1 MFRRRERKTVAALT
15 RPGET
20 WKRGSMRFAIPF
32 LVLSL
37 AGCGG
42 GRNKP
47 LRLDMPPLVLAPIQ
61 QSHVADGRGRYRE
74 ILVAV
79 RDARTAPDADDP
91 ACETLLHSLAD
102 EPAPTGRRVHLGRA
116 RTRLRVLVVPGL
128 LGDILGAW
136 VMPFAH
142 GLARLEKYGYRT
154 GYLWVSGSASCAY
167 NAEMLK
173 EAFAGV
179 ELAPDEKVL
188 LVGYS
193 KGAPD
198 IFEALVRFP
207 EVRDRVTAV
216 LTVAGAV
223 GGSQVADEASGAMR
237 AAFRNLPL
245 IHGTRGDAGALESL
259 KRPARKLWLS
269 RHELPPSIRYF
280 SLGTFAQRE
289 RISAVLRSS
298 YDALAESDPRN
309 DGALLFYDQVTPRG
323 TLLGFANA
331 DHWAV
336 ALPIDEDMPSASM
349 LVTRNEFPRELLLEA
364 AVRFIEEALL
374 AEAP

>member
-1 MFRRRERKTVAALT
+1 
-15 RPGET
+15 
-20 WKRGSMRFAIPF
+20 MRFAIALALL
-32 LVLSL
+32 LVT
-37 AGCGG
+37 ACGG
-42 GRNKP
+42 RSKP

-61 QSHVADGRGRYRE
+61 QSRVADGRGRFRE

-79 RDARTAPDADDP
+79 RDARTAPDPGDP
-91 ACETLLHSLAD
+91 ACEAILHRLAD
-102 EPAPTGRRVHLGRA
+102 EPAPTGRPVHLGRA

-128 LGDILGAW
+128 LGDIIGAW
-136 VMPFAH
+136 VMPYAH

-154 GYLWVSGSASCAY
+154 GYLWVSGSASSAH
-167 NAEMLK
+167 NAGMVK
-173 EAFAGV
+173 EAFLGV

-198 IFEALVRFP
+198 IFETLVRYP

-216 LTVAGAV
+216 LTVAGAI
-223 GGSQVADEASGAMR
+223 GGSQVADEASGLMR
-237 AAFRNLPL
+237 TAFRNLPL

-269 RHELPPSIRYF
+269 RHELPASIRYF
-280 SLGTFAQRE
+280 SLGTFAARE
-289 RISAVLRSS
+289 NVSAVLRGT
-298 YDALAESDPRN
+298 YDDIAEIDPRN
-309 DGALLFYDQVTPRG
+309 DGALLFYDQVTPVG

-336 ALPIDEDMPSASM
+336 ALPIHEDLPSASM
-349 LVTRNEFPRELLLEA
+349 LVTRNEFPRELLIEA
-364 AVRFIEEALL
+364 AVRFVEEALI
-374 AEAP
+374 ADAKGP

>member
-1 MFRRRERKTVAALT
+1 
-15 RPGET
+15 
-20 WKRGSMRFAIPF
+20 MRFAIPF
-32 LVLSL
+32 LTLLL

-42 GRNKP
+42 GRHKP
-47 LRLDMPPLVLAPIQ
+47 LPLDAPPLILAPIQ

-79 RDARTAPDADDP
+79 RDARTAPDPEDP
-91 ACETLLHSLAD
+91 EGVTLLHRLAE
-102 EPAPTGRRVHLGRA
+102 EPAPTGRPVHLGRA

-128 LGDILGAW
+128 LGDIMGAW

-142 GLARLEKYGYRT
+142 GLARLEKYGFKT

-173 EAFAGV
+173 EAFLGI

-198 IFEALVRFP
+198 IFEALVRYP
-207 EVRDRVTAV
+207 EVSDRVAAV
-216 LTVAGAV
+216 LTVAGAI
-223 GGSQVADEASGAMR
+223 GGSLVADEASGLLR
-237 AAFRNLPL
+237 TVFRNLPL

-259 KRPARKLWLS
+259 KRPARQLWLS
-269 RHELPPSIRYF
+269 RHELPASIRYF
-280 SLGTFAQRE
+280 SLGGFAERE

-298 YDALAESDPRN
+298 YDDIAEIDPRN
-309 DGALLFYDQVTPRG
+309 DGALLFHDQVTPRG

-331 DHWAV
+331 DHWAI
-336 ALPIDEDMPSASM
+336 ALPLHEDMPSASA
-349 LVTRNEFPRELLLEA
+349 LVTRNEFPRKLLLEA
-364 AVRFIEEALL
+364 AVRFVEEALL

>member
-1 MFRRRERKTVAALT
+1 
-15 RPGET
+15 
-20 WKRGSMRFAIPF
+20 MRFAIPF
-32 LVLSL
+32 LVLLL

-42 GRNKP
+42 GRHKP
-47 LRLDMPPLVLAPIQ
+47 LPLDTPPLILAPIQ

-79 RDARTAPDADDP
+79 RDARTAPDPEDP
-91 ACETLLHSLAD
+91 AGETILHRLAG
-102 EPAPTGRRVHLGRA
+102 EPAPTGRPVHLGRA

-128 LGDILGAW
+128 LGDIVSAW

-142 GLARLEKYGYRT
+142 GLARLEKYGFKT

-173 EAFAGV
+173 EAFLGI

-198 IFEALVRFP
+198 IFEALIRYP
-207 EVRDRVTAV
+207 EVSDRVAAV
-216 LTVAGAV
+216 LTVAGAI
-223 GGSQVADEASGAMR
+223 GGSLVADEASGLLR
-237 AAFRNLPL
+237 TVFRNLPL

-259 KRPARKLWLS
+259 KRPARQLWLS
-269 RHELPPSIRYF
+269 RHELPASIRYF
-280 SLGTFAQRE
+280 SLGGFAERE
-289 RISAVLRSS
+289 RISAV
-298 YDALAESDPRN
+298 
-309 DGALLFYDQVTPRG
+309 
-323 TLLGFANA
+323 LGFANA
-331 DHWAV
+331 DHWAI
-336 ALPIDEDMPSASM
+336 ALPFHEDMPSASA
-349 LVTRNEFPRELLLEA
+349 LVTRNEFPRKLLLEA
-364 AVRFIEEALL
+364 AVRFVEEALL